1 MKKTDTIC
9 AIATSNNS
17 IAGISIIRISGKESL
32 EISKKF
38 ITAFKSKNQITP
50 RHMYLSD
57 IELENGQDKCLAVYF
72 NAPHSFTGEDVVE
85 LHLHGG
91 ITLTELALKRCLEFG
106 CRLATRGEFSK
117 RAFLNGKQSLDSLE
131 GVIDIIN
138 AESEAELSA
147 NFNLANGKLRQQLE
161 FNQTALT
168 DILAEI
174 EVTLDYPEEDIEYA
188 TEQKIKEKLDNVLNN
203 ITNLIDTNKNGK
215 MLKNGINI
223 AIIGKPNV
231 GKSSLLNA
239 LLEYDRAIVT
249 NIAGTT
255 RDSIEDS
262 FTFNGVKFNICDT
275 AGIRSSNDVVE
286 SIGIERA
293 INQIK
298 SSNINL
304 FIVDASRKIENEDT
318 QVLQLIKE
326 FNTPTILVINKI
338 DIAENEEDF
347 NNLLENENIIN
358 SIKISAKNNENISK
372 LKSMLYDLTLGKDF
386 DSSSLIITNQRH
398 LEALKMAKE
407 NLEQAINNIGL
418 VSLDCITLD
427 IKEAWNNLASIT
439 GKSITEEVLD
449 TIFSKFCLG
458 K

>member
-1 MKKTDTIC
+1 MKETDTIC

-32 EISKKF
+32 NIAKKF
-38 ITAFKSKNQITP
+38 ITAFKTNTQIEA

-57 IELENGQDKCLAVYF
+57 IELENGIDKCLAVYF
-72 NAPHSFTGEDVVE
+72 KAPHSFTGEDVVE

-91 ITLTELALKRCLEFG
+91 ITLTDLALKRCLEFG
-106 CRLATRGEFSK
+106 CRLANRGEFSK

-138 AESEAELSA
+138 ADSEAELSA
-147 NFNLANGKLRQQLE
+147 NFNLANGKLRQELE
-161 FNQTALT
+161 RNQNTLT

-174 EVTLDYPEEDIEYA
+174 EVALDYPEEDIEYA
-188 TEQKIKEKLDNVLNN
+188 TEKQIKVKLENALSS
-203 ITNLIDTNKNGK
+203 IKALIETNKNGR

-239 LLEYDRAIVT
+239 LLNYDRAIVT
-249 NIAGTT
+249 DIAGTT

-262 FTFNGVKFNICDT
+262 FTFKGVKFNICDT
-275 AGIRSSNDVVE
+275 AGIRNSTDIVE

-293 INQIK
+293 ISQIK
-298 SSNINL
+298 SSSIIL
-304 FIVDASRKIENEDT
+304 LIVDASRKIDAEDEKIFELVENCT
-318 QVLQLIKE
+318 
-326 FNTPTILVINKI
+326 TPTILVINKI
-338 DIAENEEDF
+338 DAKENQF
-347 NNLLENENIIN
+347 NTRDLPKSCNILNTIE
-358 SIKISAKNNENISK
+358 ISAKNSENIDK
-372 LKSMLYDLTLGKDF
+372 LKNLLYDLTLGKDF
-386 DSSSLIITNQRH
+386 NASALLITNQRH
-398 LEALKMAKE
+398 LEALKMASN
-407 NLEQAINNIGL
+407 NLIQAINSIGKT
-418 VSLDCITLD
+418 SLDCITLD
-427 IKEAWNNLASIT
+427 IKEAWNNLANIT
-439 GKSITEEVLD
+439 GKVITEEVID